1 MLEEKYA
8 QLIGAIAHCV
18 NTGNALL
25 KSDLCPANAF
35 LLEAEQKNKV
45 EKAG

>member
-8 QLIGAIAHCV
+8 QLIGAIAYCMK
-18 NTGNALL
+18 TGNALL

-35 LLEAEQKNKV
+35 LVEAEQKIKV